1 MKILVWA
8 TSFGADLWSL
18 TRHLAARQQAG
29 EDLDVRVVTPDA
41 DAWAGEGVAQ
51 LFPLGIP
58 VVDRRA
64 RHHLFGLAGFRPDI
78 TVLDNRVPLR
88 ATSKKGF
95 VLWHGF
101 GWKGPNDCEEF
112 RVLHGRLRSAFG
124 DPLSPNPDFRWS
136 CFGPFDFEHRTKISG
151 FAPENCRMVGAASHD
166 DLRRPFDKA
175 LAQPFYPFD
184 IVRRRTVLIAP
195 TWHYGELFAHWGRDA
210 ELVERMLAHLD
221 RRGVNVIL
229 RMHDR
234 FRFER
239 SYLNFLDDL
248 ARRHPGLLL
257 KFKDRHPDNFLDLQ
271 IADVL
276 ISNYSSI
283 ANLYYATL
291 RPTLHVYPVRDADEE
306 FLWRTHTV
314 LGQHTRKV
322 ANARFVWKLPPEDHG
337 GLQVRDFAALITGID
352 RALDEPG
359 CCQGPARA
367 FLDRHMLGADG
378 RNCERILQEL
388 RALAAA

>member
-8 TSFGADLWSL
+8 TTFGADLWSL

-29 EDLDVRVVTPDA
+29 EDLDVRVVTA
-41 DAWAGEGVAQ
+41 NAGGWAQEGVAK

-58 VVDRRA
+58 VMERRPW
-64 RHHLFGLAGFRPDI
+64 HHLVGIPGFHPDI

-88 ATSKKGF
+88 SSSKKGF

-101 GWKGPNDCEEF
+101 GWKGPNDREEF
-112 RVLHGRLRSAFG
+112 KVLHSRLRHAFG
-124 DPLSPNPDFRWS
+124 DPLSPNPDFNWS
-136 CFGPFDFEHRTKISG
+136 CFGPTDFQHRSRISG
-151 FAPENCRMVGAASHD
+151 FAPENCRIVGAASHD
-166 DLRRPFDKA
+166 DLRQPFDKA

-210 ELVERMLAHLD
+210 DLVEQLLAHLE

-234 FRFER
+234 FRFEAP
-239 SYLNFLDDL
+239 YLAFLDDL
-248 ARRHPGLLL
+248 ARRHPNLLL

-271 IADVL
+271 VADVL

-283 ANLYYATL
+283 ACLYYATR
-291 RPTLHVYPVRDADEE
+291 RPALHIYPVRDADEE
-306 FLWRTHTV
+306 FLWRTHTL
-314 LGQHTRKV
+314 LGQRKRKV
-322 ANARFVWKLPPEDHG
+322 ANARFVWTMSPDEHG
-337 GLQVRDFAALITGID
+337 GLQARDFAALIAGID
-352 RALDEPG
+352 RALDEPD
-359 CCQGPARA
+359 CCHAAARA

-378 RNCERILQEL
+378 GNCERIVREL